1 MKFAGICRNLSDP
14 TMLGWVGLVTNDNV
28 TNRFLQ
34 VITLTDL
41 PGKGAVQDADEEG
54 LGCVEGG
61 EKVSQEEGRS
71 RQEHQA

>member
-1 MKFAGICRNLSDP
+1 MKFAGICRSLSDP
-14 TMLGWVGLVTNDNV
+14 TMLGCVGLVTNDNV

-41 PGKGAVQDADEEG
+41 PGKGAVQDGDEEG